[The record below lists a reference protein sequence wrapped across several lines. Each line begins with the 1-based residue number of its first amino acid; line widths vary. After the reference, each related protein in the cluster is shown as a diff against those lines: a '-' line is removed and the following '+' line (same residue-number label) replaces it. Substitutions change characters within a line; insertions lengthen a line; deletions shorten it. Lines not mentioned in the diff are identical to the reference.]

1 MRKLIIMIRVLM
13 FVLGVIAFGVGLHE
27 CRTAHRVVQCS
38 EYERGRRE
46 SECYKKTPGTE
57 IHHDGVGVE
66 IGGAGGMAAG
76 LFFVV
81 MALVGR
87 KK

>member
-1 MRKLIIMIRVLM
+1 M
-13 FVLGVIAFGVGLHE
+13 FVLGVVAFGVGFRE
-27 CRTAHRVVQCS
+27 CTTGHRDVQCS

-46 SECYKKTPGTE
+46 SECYRKTPGTDV
-57 IHHDGVGVE
+57 HRQGAGVQL
-66 IGGAGGMAAG
+66 GGAGGMAAG

-87 KK
+87 KKK